1 MYSGSELKYSAVHF
15 LTGKFVSALLT
26 LIILLWLVRLLTT
39 EEYGVYMILIAGME
53 LTLAIVSCGLP
64 WLSARYL
71 PEFRLHGSGH
81 LLIRFVWK
89 IIALLGFTLIA
100 GVFLLFLS
108 MQWLLPMELM
118 QYANMAILFLVVVL
132 LEGLSRRIRENILG
146 PLMQQKQAQI
156 SLAARNFVFLLLIG
170 VIVFQ
175 QTDIYLYHV
184 VMAEIIASALG
195 FLLVL
200 YGLIGHLKAYRN
212 TPGQAGWKQ
221 PSSSGMWR
229 VALNMYAS
237 NLITLTYSPQAF
249 VFLTQRYLGIEATA
263 LFGFLCKLYSQLA
276 SYLPATLLFSLIQPK
291 LVASY
296 VNAKNMSEL
305 VRNAKLAGKLSLFVL
320 MPAVAYVWL
329 VGDELLS
336 LISGGK
342 FTQSG
347 YYLTGLMFAL
357 IPLSQH
363 RILTTIAVAID
374 KNHIVMWSGLLG
386 VLSLPLAYGLLEA
399 GQGLWGPIAAMIISQ
414 ALFNASIISFLVRN
428 TTYRPDTVG
437 FAKLIMA
444 AISGFFLAQLP
455 IIQIQGWA
463 SLLIMVLL
471 VPGFFLLAAYYIKPF
486 KADERER
493 LNSFI
498 NRKIFV
504 W

>member
-1 MYSGSELKYSAVHF
+1 MYSGLELKYSAVHF

-26 LIILLWLVRLLTT
+26 LTILLWLVRLLTT

-100 GVFLLFLS
+100 GVFLLLLL

-118 QYANMAILFLVVVL
+118 QYANMAILFLVVVF

-170 VIVFQ
+170 VVVFQ
-175 QTDIYLYHV
+175 IDIYLYHV

-195 FLLVL
+195 FFLVL
-200 YGLIGHLKAYRN
+200 YGLTGHLKAYRN
-212 TPGQAGWKQ
+212 ISGQAGWKP
-221 PSSSGMWR
+221 PSSSEMWR
-229 VALNMYAS
+229 VARNMYAS

-263 LFGFLCKLYSQLA
+263 LFGFLCKLYRQLA

-296 VNAKNMSEL
+296 VNAGNMNAL
-305 VRNAKLAGKLSLFVL
+305 VCNAKLAGKLSLFVL

-347 YYLTGLMFAL
+347 YYLTGLMLAL

-399 GQGLWGPIAAMIISQ
+399 DQGLWGPIAAMIVSQ
-414 ALFNASIISFLVRN
+414 VLFNASIIFFLVHN

-437 FAKLIMA
+437 FVKLIMA

-455 IIQIQGWA
+455 IVQIQGSA
-463 SLLIMVLL
+463 SLLIMMLL
-471 VPGFFLLAAYYIKPF
+471 VPGFFLLAAYFIKPF
-486 KADERER
+486 KVEERAR
-493 LNSFI
+493 LNTFI
-498 NRKIFV
+498 NRKIFI